1 MIGRYVIYGGSHGM
15 AFGQCSPSFLLLP
28 LRMSVIWQARHKRTL
43 KISIFILRYWQSII
57 FSEYICVQG
66 LLAVPISVCKLRPQ
80 VPFLTNKIQ
89 NRRILDWFWEG
100 KMPTS
105 THKSTGVFQLYSS
118 KLATKVTEKVFFE
131 LKFRQVCCVEL
142 Q

>member
-1 MIGRYVIYGGSHGM
+1 M
-15 AFGQCSPSFLLLP
+15 
-28 LRMSVIWQARHKRTL
+28 
-43 KISIFILRYWQSII
+43 ISISILRYWQSII
-57 FSEYICVQG
+57 FSEYTFVQG

-131 LKFRQVCCVEL
+131 LKFRQVCCVKV